1 MFLKRIGQTAIAATV
16 AISMMSGAA
25 SALDLRIG
33 WTTSDGEKDPYA
45 IAAHNFVKELS
56 AGLGE
61 DVTAQYFPNNQLGDE
76 REMLEAL
83 NFGVLDAAVITN
95 AAIANIQPGFQLI
108 DMPFLFGSEAQA
120 HNFLD
125 GDIGQELMD
134 SLSQNG
140 IIGLGFAE
148 GGFRNMINNV
158 RPVAQPSDVEGV
170 KYRVMQNRVFID
182 MFQSLGGNAIPLA
195 WGETYTATQ
204 QGTIDG
210 LEIPLAVIWANKY
223 ADVTKYLSLTKHTY
237 SALGLLVSDK
247 LYNSLSDD
255 QKQVMRVAA
264 KKAIAE
270 QRIQVA
276 KNSAELIK
284 LLEEAGMEVN
294 EVENPAQFRQQVMP
308 VYEAFK
314 PSIGKDLMEK
324 ALAELN

>member
-1 MFLKRIGQTAIAATV
+1 MFLKKLGQTALAATM

-25 SALDLRIG
+25 HALDVRIG

-45 IAAHNFVKELS
+45 IAARNFVNELS
-56 AGLGE
+56 AALGE
-61 DVTAQYFPNNQLGDE
+61 DINPQYFPNNQLGDE
-76 REMLEAL
+76 REMLEAM
-83 NFGVLDAAVITN
+83 NFGILDVAVITN

-108 DMPFLFGSEAQA
+108 DMPFLFGSEEQA

-125 GDIGQELMD
+125 GDIGQDLMGR
-134 SLSQNG
+134 LSENG
-140 IIGLGFAE
+140 IVGLGFAE

-158 RPVAQPSDVEGV
+158 RPVAQPSDIEGV

-237 SALGLLVSDK
+237 SALGLLVS
-247 LYNSLSDD
+247 NTFFSSFSED
-255 QKQVMRVAA
+255 QKQAVREAA
-264 KKAIAE
+264 QKAIAA
-270 QRIQVA
+270 QREQVA
-276 KNSAELIK
+276 QNSAELINMLK
-284 LLEEAGMEVN
+284 DAGMEVN
-294 EVENPAQFRQQVMP
+294 EVANPAQFREQVMP
-308 VYEAFK
+308 VYASFK
-314 PSIGKDLMEK
+314 SSIGAELMDK
-324 ALAELN
+324 ALSELK

>member
-1 MFLKRIGQTAIAATV
+1 MFLKKLGQTALAATM

-25 SALDLRIG
+25 HALDVRIG

-45 IAAHNFVKELS
+45 IAARNFVNELS
-56 AGLGE
+56 AALGE
-61 DVTAQYFPNNQLGDE
+61 DINPQYFPNNQLGDE
-76 REMLEAL
+76 REMLEAM
-83 NFGVLDAAVITN
+83 NFGILDVAVITN

-108 DMPFLFGSEAQA
+108 DMPFLFGSEEQA

-125 GDIGQELMD
+125 GDIGQDLMGR
-134 SLSQNG
+134 LSENG
-140 IIGLGFAE
+140 IVGLGFAE

-158 RPVAQPSDVEGV
+158 RPVAQPSDIEGV

-237 SALGLLVSDK
+237 SALGLLVS
-247 LYNSLSDD
+247 NTFFSSFSED
-255 QKQVMRVAA
+255 QKQAVREAA
-264 KKAIAE
+264 KKAIAA
-270 QRIQVA
+270 QREQVA
-276 KNSAELIK
+276 QNSAELINMLK
-284 LLEEAGMEVN
+284 DAGMEVN
-294 EVENPAQFRQQVMP
+294 EVANPAQFREQVMP
-308 VYEAFK
+308 VYASFK
-314 PSIGKDLMEK
+314 SSIGAELMDK
-324 ALAELN
+324 ALSELK